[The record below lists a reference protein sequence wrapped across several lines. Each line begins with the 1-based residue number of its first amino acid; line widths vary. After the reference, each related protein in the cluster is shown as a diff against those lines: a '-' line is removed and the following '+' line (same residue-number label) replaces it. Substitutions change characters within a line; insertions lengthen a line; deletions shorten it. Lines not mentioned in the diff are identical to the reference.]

1 MDNVA
6 FGLIVALTLGSAF
19 VVVLSQQLLYS
30 AIALLFTLFGIA
42 GLYIFMWADFMAGVQ
57 IIVYIGGILV
67 LLIFGIM
74 LTNKISSVNIS
85 HTSLQ
90 KSVGAVIALGV
101 LGLLIPMILNTS
113 WYQLSSKEP
122 SQTADSIGRLLMMEY
137 LLPFEVASLLLLGA
151 LIGAAMLS
159 RKKVEN

>member
-6 FGLIVALTLGSAF
+6 FGLIVALTVGSAF

-101 LGLLIPMILNTS
+101 LGLLTPMILNTS

-159 RKKVEN
+159 RNTN

>member
-74 LTNKISSVNIS
+74 LTNKISYVYIS

-159 RKKVEN
+159 RNTN

>member
-1 MDNVA
+1 MGNIA
-6 FGLIVALTLGSAF
+6 FGLIVAITLGSALM
-19 VVVLSQQLLYS
+19 VVTSKQLLYS
-30 AIALLFTLFGIA
+30 AIALLFTLFGVA

-57 IIVYIGGILV
+57 VIVYLGGILV

-90 KSVGAVIALGV
+90 RGVGAVITLGV
-101 LGLLIPMILNTS
+101 LGFLIPMINNTA
-113 WYQLSSKEP
+113 WLQLPSEEP
-122 SQTADSIGRLLMMEY
+122 NQTADSIGRLLMMDY

-159 RKKVEN
+159 RNTN

>member
-19 VVVLSQQLLYS
+19 VVVLSKQLLYS

-74 LTNKISSVNIS
+74 LTNKISSVIIS

-159 RKKVEN
+159 RNTN

>member
-1 MDNVA
+1 MGNIA
-6 FGLIVALTLGSAF
+6 FGLIVAITLGAALM
-19 VVVLSQQLLYS
+19 VVTSKQLLYS
-30 AIALLFTLFGIA
+30 AIALLFTLFGVA

-57 IIVYIGGILV
+57 VIVYIGGILV

-90 KSVGAVIALGV
+90 RGVGAVITLGV
-101 LGLLIPMILNTS
+101 LGFLIPMINNTA
-113 WYQLSSKEP
+113 WLQLPSEEP
-122 SQTADSIGRLLMMEY
+122 NQTADSIGRLLMMDY
-137 LLPFEVASLLLLGA
+137 LLPFEVGSLLLLGA

-159 RKKVEN
+159 RNTN

>member
-19 VVVLSQQLLYS
+19 VVVLSKQLLYS

-57 IIVYIGGILV
+57 IIVYIGGCLV

-159 RKKVEN
+159 RNTN

>member
-57 IIVYIGGILV
+57 IIVYTGGILV

-159 RKKVEN
+159 RNTN

>member
-1 MDNVA
+1 MGNIA
-6 FGLIVALTLGSAF
+6 FGLIVAITLGSALM
-19 VVVLSQQLLYS
+19 VVTSKQLLYS
-30 AIALLFTLFGIA
+30 AIALLFTLFGVA

-57 IIVYIGGILV
+57 VIVYIGGILV

-90 KSVGAVIALGV
+90 RGVGAVITLGV
-101 LGLLIPMILNTS
+101 LGFLIPMINNTA
-113 WYQLSSKEP
+113 WLQLPSEEP
-122 SQTADSIGRLLMMEY
+122 SQTADSIGRLLMMDY

-159 RKKVEN
+159 RNTN

>member
-1 MDNVA
+1 
-6 FGLIVALTLGSAF
+6 
-19 VVVLSQQLLYS
+19 
-30 AIALLFTLFGIA
+30 
-42 GLYIFMWADFMAGVQ
+42 MWADFMAGVQ

-159 RKKVEN
+159 RNTNYWIAFKHTYL

>member
-122 SQTADSIGRLLMMEY
+122 SQTADSIGRLLMMDF

-159 RKKVEN
+159 RNTN

>member
-57 IIVYIGGILV
+57 IIAVSYTH
-67 LLIFGIM
+67 
-74 LTNKISSVNIS
+74 LT
-85 HTSLQ
+85 
-90 KSVGAVIALGV
+90 
-101 LGLLIPMILNTS
+101 
-113 WYQLSSKEP
+113 
-122 SQTADSIGRLLMMEY
+122 
-137 LLPFEVASLLLLGA
+137 LPTTPYV
-151 LIGAAMLS
+151 
-159 RKKVEN
+159 

>member
-137 LLPFEVASLLLLGA
+137 LLPYEVASLLLLGA

-159 RKKVEN
+159 RNTN

>member
-137 LLPFEVASLLLLGA
+137 LLPLKLLLYFYLV
-151 LIGAAMLS
+151 L
-159 RKKVEN
+159 

>member
-1 MDNVA
+1 MDNIA
-6 FGLIVALTLGSAF
+6 FGLIVAITLGSALM
-19 VVVLSQQLLYS
+19 VVMTQQLLYS
-30 AIALLFTLFGIA
+30 AIALLFTLFGVA

-57 IIVYIGGILV
+57 IVIYIGGILV

-90 KSVGAVIALGV
+90 RRVGAVITLGV
-101 LGLLIPMILNTS
+101 LGFLIPMITNTS
-113 WYQLSSKEP
+113 WLQLSSEEP
-122 SQTADSIGRLLMMEY
+122 AQTADSIGRLLMMEY

-159 RKKVEN
+159 RNTN

>member
-1 MDNVA
+1 MGNIA
-6 FGLIVALTLGSAF
+6 FGLIVAITLGSALM
-19 VVVLSQQLLYS
+19 VVTSKQLLYS
-30 AIALLFTLFGIA
+30 AIALLFTLFGVA

-57 IIVYIGGILV
+57 VIVYIGGILV

-90 KSVGAVIALGV
+90 RGVGAVITLGV
-101 LGLLIPMILNTS
+101 LGFLIPMINNTA
-113 WYQLSSKEP
+113 WLQLPSEEP
-122 SQTADSIGRLLMMEY
+122 NQTADSIGRLLMMDY
-137 LLPFEVASLLLLGA
+137 LLPFEVASLLILGA

-159 RKKVEN
+159 RNTN

>member
-1 MDNVA
+1 MDNIA
-6 FGLIVALTLGSAF
+6 FGLIVAITLGSALM
-19 VVVLSQQLLYS
+19 VVMPQQLLYS
-30 AIALLFTLFGIA
+30 AIALLFTLFGVA

-57 IIVYIGGILV
+57 IVIYIGGILV

-90 KSVGAVIALGV
+90 RRAGAVITLGV
-101 LGLLIPMILNTS
+101 LCFLIPMITNAS
-113 WYQLSSKEP
+113 WLQLPSEEP
-122 SQTADSIGRLLMMEY
+122 AQTADSIGRLLMMEY

-159 RKKVEN
+159 RNTN

>member
-1 MDNVA
+1 MGNIA
-6 FGLIVALTLGSAF
+6 FGLIVAITLGSALM
-19 VVVLSQQLLYS
+19 VVTSKQLLYS
-30 AIALLFTLFGIA
+30 AIALLFTLFGVA

-57 IIVYIGGILV
+57 VIVYIGGILV

-74 LTNKISSVNIS
+74 LKNKISSVNIS

-90 KSVGAVIALGV
+90 RGVGAVITLGV
-101 LGLLIPMILNTS
+101 LGFLIPMINNTA
-113 WYQLSSKEP
+113 WLQLPSEEP
-122 SQTADSIGRLLMMEY
+122 NQTADSIGRLLMMDY

-159 RKKVEN
+159 RNTN

>member
-1 MDNVA
+1 MENFA
-6 FGLIVALTLGSAF
+6 FGLIVAITLGSAF
-19 VVVLSQQLLYS
+19 MVVQGKQLLYS
-30 AIALLFTLFGIA
+30 AIALLFTFFGVA

-57 IIVYIGGILV
+57 IVIYIGGILV

-74 LTNKISSVNIS
+74 LTNKITSVNIS

-90 KSVGAVIALGV
+90 RGVGVLVALGILGFLVTMVGRTPWLEKIV
-101 LGLLIPMILNTS
+101 L
-113 WYQLSSKEP
+113 EP
-122 SQTADSIGRLLMMEY
+122 AQTADGIGRLLMMEY

-159 RKKVEN
+159 RSVD

>member
-122 SQTADSIGRLLMMEY
+122 SQTADSLGRLLMLE
-137 LLPFEVASLLLLGA
+137 
-151 LIGAAMLS
+151 
-159 RKKVEN
+159 

>member
-1 MDNVA
+1 MDNIA
-6 FGLIVALTLGSAF
+6 FGLIVAITLGSALM
-19 VVVLSQQLLYS
+19 VVMTQQLLYS
-30 AIALLFTLFGIA
+30 AIALLFTLFGVA

-57 IIVYIGGILV
+57 IVIYIGGILV

-74 LTNKISSVNIS
+74 LTNKITSVNIS

-90 KSVGAVIALGV
+90 RRVGAVITLGV
-101 LGLLIPMILNTS
+101 LGFLIPMITNTS
-113 WYQLSSKEP
+113 WLQLSSEEP
-122 SQTADSIGRLLMMEY
+122 AQTADSIGRLLMMEY

-159 RKKVEN
+159 RNTN

>member
-1 MDNVA
+1 MGNIA
-6 FGLIVALTLGSAF
+6 FGLIVAITLGAALM
-19 VVVLSQQLLYS
+19 VVTSKQLLYS
-30 AIALLFTLFGIA
+30 AIALLFTLFGVA

-57 IIVYIGGILV
+57 VIVYIGGILV

-90 KSVGAVIALGV
+90 RGVGAVITLGV
-101 LGLLIPMILNTS
+101 LGFLIPMINNTA
-113 WYQLSSKEP
+113 WLQLPSEEP
-122 SQTADSIGRLLMMEY
+122 NQTADSIGRLLMMDY

-159 RKKVEN
+159 RNTN

>member
-1 MDNVA
+1 MGNIA
-6 FGLIVALTLGSAF
+6 FGLIVAITLGSELM
-19 VVVLSQQLLYS
+19 VVTSKQLLYS
-30 AIALLFTLFGIA
+30 AIALLFTLFGVA

-57 IIVYIGGILV
+57 VIVYIGGILV

-90 KSVGAVIALGV
+90 RGVGAVITLGV
-101 LGLLIPMILNTS
+101 LGFLIPMINNTA
-113 WYQLSSKEP
+113 WLQLPSEEP
-122 SQTADSIGRLLMMEY
+122 NQTADSIGRLLMMDY

-159 RKKVEN
+159 RNTN

>member
-1 MDNVA
+1 MGNIA
-6 FGLIVALTLGSAF
+6 FGLIVAITLGSALM
-19 VVVLSQQLLYS
+19 VVTSKQLLYS
-30 AIALLFTLFGIA
+30 AIALLFTLFGVA
-42 GLYIFMWADFMAGVQ
+42 GLYIFMWAEFMAGVQ
-57 IIVYIGGILV
+57 VIVYIGGILV

-90 KSVGAVIALGV
+90 RGVGAVITLGV
-101 LGLLIPMILNTS
+101 LGFLIPMINNTA
-113 WYQLSSKEP
+113 WLQLPSEEP
-122 SQTADSIGRLLMMEY
+122 NQTADSIGRLLMMDY

-159 RKKVEN
+159 RNTN

>member
-42 GLYIFMWADFMAGVQ
+42 GLYIFMCADFMAGVQ

-159 RKKVEN
+159 RNTN